1 MLKVLSIF
9 VLTGSLLLGDP
20 AFAQHKNTAIPAP
33 QGRVNNLRITD
44 ADFGL
49 GPKNAKVVIVEYASL
64 TCGHCSEF
72 HTLVLPEL
80 KREFIKTGKVRYI
93 YRDFPL
99 GRFALG
105 AAMVARCA
113 GKDNFFGFIDT
124 FYRVQPQWAEAADPI
139 SALNKLARLGGM
151 DQDTFD
157 RCLINKDIRD
167 GILRQQ
173 LEAVKEFDVRSTPT
187 IFINGDKYSGG
198 MPLKQFQKIIRD
210 RLSK

>member
-99 GRFALG
+99 DRFALA

-113 GKDNFFGFIDT
+113 DKDNFFGFIDT
-124 FYRVQPQWAEAADPI
+124 FYRVQSQWAKAADPI

-151 DQDTFD
+151 DQNTFNQ
-157 RCLINKDIRD
+157 CLINKDIQES
-167 GILRQQ
+167 ILNQR
-173 LEAVKEFDVRSTPT
+173 LEAVNNFDVRSTPT
-187 IFINGDKYSGG
+187 VFINGDQYSGG
-198 MPLKQFQKIIRD
+198 MALKQFQKIIRD
-210 RLSK
+210 KLSK